1 MNVLFLGC
9 GNMGGAMLQAWLPL
23 AEQTWA
29 QLWIL
34 RISGQQRQMLESRS
48 EYAALAGCFH
58 FVSSFA
64 ELDEYAAQHGM
75 PHFAQIILGLKPQV
89 IEREFVRCLN
99 FDRNSLWL
107 TMAAALPLSW
117 YQQHKPGLRI
127 VRIMPNLGAKAG
139 QSASLLYREPDLALD
154 AGEEKLLARLVRA
167 LGAFAWCESE
177 AQLDSATPITGS
189 GPAYYYLLTEL
200 LEQELQKC
208 GFAAAAASTL
218 AEAVFLGAAAYL
230 HEFRQSEKPAEK
242 HDRADSLPSSLRG
255 AVTSKAGVT
264 EAALLHLG
272 PALQDAMAQAVLRG
286 VERVRALQRR

>member
-29 QLWIL
+29 ELWIL
-34 RISGQQRQMLESRS
+34 RISKQQREMLENRR
-48 EYAALAGCFH
+48 EYAALRRRFH

-64 ELDEYAAQHGM
+64 ELEAYAAQYGM

-99 FDRNSLWL
+99 FGRNSLWL

-117 YQQHKPGLRI
+117 YQRHKPGLRI
-127 VRIMPNLGAKAG
+127 LRIMPNLGARLG
-139 QSASLLYREPDLALD
+139 QSASLLYREPDLALSV
-154 AGEEKLLARLVRA
+154 EEESLLTALVQA
-167 LGAFAWCESE
+167 LGSFAWCESE
-177 AQLDSATPITGS
+177 AQLDGATPITGS

-200 LEQELQKC
+200 LAQELQKC
-208 GFAAAAASTL
+208 GFDFAAASEL

-230 HEFRQSEKPAEK
+230 QEFRQSGNNDFA
-242 HDRADSLPSSLRG
+242 HSLPSILRG

-264 EAALLHLG
+264 EAALSVLQ
-272 PALQDAMAQAVLRG
+272 PALQNAIAEAVLHGVARG
-286 VERVRALQRR
+286 RELQKP